1 MLTLWL
7 GYNALTNANWNGSE
21 VVEKSGHNI
30 VMLDFN
36 YRVGMWGFLASQR
49 VKDDGDLNVGLLDQR
64 MLLSWVKKHI
74 SAVCHHVL
82 PRSITRGLS
91 TDLYIV
97 SLEETPTM

>member
-1 MLTLWL
+1 MIHNANSLE

-21 VVEKSGHNI
+21 VVQKSGHNI

-64 MLLSWVKKHI
+64 MLLTWVKKHI
-74 SAVCHHVL
+74 SAVC
-82 PRSITRGLS
+82 RSISGPRQLS
-91 TDLYIV
+91 PAV
-97 SLEETPTM
+97 

>member
-1 MLTLWL
+1 MIHFAESFE

-21 VVEKSGHNI
+21 VVQRSGHNI

-64 MLLSWVKKHI
+64 MLLTWVKKHI
-74 SAVCHHVL
+74 AAVCRTISG
-82 PRSITRGLS
+82 PRYSS
-91 TDLYIV
+91 PAV
-97 SLEETPTM
+97 

>member
-1 MLTLWL
+1 MLLTLSE

-64 MLLSWVKKHI
+64 MLLTWVKKHI
-74 SAVCHHVL
+74 STVCHHVFS
-82 PRSITRGLS
+82 P
-91 TDLYIV
+91 
-97 SLEETPTM
+97 